1 MIVAIDD
8 DDAVRRLKG
17 SDRPV
22 IGAAERVGI
31 LSALDSVDHVVVFA
45 NKELDTVI
53 ESIRPDILTKGSN
66 SLNANFD
73 RDVVL
78 GRKIVEGYGGRV
90 ELIPIT
96 EKISSTQIINTIK
109 KK

>member
-8 DDAVRRLKG
+8 DESVKSLKG
-17 SDRPV
+17 PDRPV
-22 IGAAERVGI
+22 ISATERVRI
-31 LSALDSVDHVVVFA
+31 LSALDSVDYMVVFS
-45 NKELDTVI
+45 NKDLDKVI

-66 SLNANFD
+66 YESD
-73 RDVVL
+73 EVL
-78 GRKIVEGYGGRV
+78 GRNIVEGYGGRV

-96 EKISSTQIINTIK
+96 EEISSTQIINTIK